1 MLFLYL
7 FAKILWLMYKNL
19 LDIKNLTFDYIIRD
33 ENDQIESSVRALDD
47 VNLKIEAGD
56 FVAVLGRNGSGKS
69 TFAKMLNAILLP
81 TFGEV
86 LVIGMNTKD
95 EEHLL
100 DIRRN
105 VGMVFQNP
113 DNQIVAN
120 VVEEDMAFGPE
131 NLGIPSEEIRQ
142 RVETVSHMVGM
153 EQFMHK
159 SPNKLSGGQK
169 QRVAIAG
176 VLAMKPKCIVLDE
189 PTAMLDPI
197 GRRDIIETVSGLNRE
212 EGITIIMITHYM
224 EEAAAARRV
233 VVIDNHKV
241 MMDGTPKQVFSDYR
255 KIRQFGLDVPQV
267 TELAGMLKAAGIP
280 LSDGILTVEELIGEL
295 KNRKS

>member
-1 MLFLYL
+1 MFLF
-7 FAKILWLMYKNL
+7 
-19 LDIKNLTFDYIIRD
+19 DVRNLTFDYIVRD
-33 ENDQIESSVRALDD
+33 ENDEVESSVRALEDL
-47 VNLKIEAGD
+47 NLTIEAGD

-81 TFGEV
+81 SFGEV
-86 LVIGMNTKD
+86 LVLGWNTKD
-95 EEHLL
+95 DAHTL

-120 VVEEDMAFGPE
+120 VVEEDIAFGPE
-131 NLGIPSEEIRQ
+131 NLGIPTEEIRT
-142 RVETVSHMVGM
+142 RVDGAGDMVGM
-153 EQFMHK
+153 KEFFLK

-197 GRRDIIETVSGLNRE
+197 GRRDIIETVRRLNRE
-212 EGITIIMITHYM
+212 EGITIVMITHYM
-224 EEAAAARRV
+224 EEAAAAKRV
-233 VVIDNHKV
+233 IVIDGHKLQ
-241 MMDGTPKQVFSDYR
+241 MDGTPREVFSKYR
-255 KIRQFGLDVPQV
+255 ELKKYGLDVPQV
-267 TELAGMLKAAGIP
+267 TELADILKGKGIP
-280 LSDGILTVEELIGEL
+280 LKDGIITTEELISEL
-295 KNRKS
+295 KSRKS

>member
-1 MLFLYL
+1 MGLF
-7 FAKILWLMYKNL
+7 
-19 LDIKNLTFDYIIRD
+19 DIKNLTFDYIVRD
-33 ENDQIESSVRALDD
+33 ENDQVESSVRALEDIS
-47 VNLKIEAGD
+47 LKVEAGD

-81 TFGEV
+81 TFGDV
-86 LVIGMNTKD
+86 LVVGMNTR
-95 EEHLL
+95 EEKHLL
-100 DIRRN
+100 DIRKN

-131 NLGIPSEEIRQ
+131 NLGIPSEEIRK
-142 RVETVSHMVGM
+142 RVDTVSRMVGM
-153 EQFMHK
+153 EEFMLK

-169 QRVAIAG
+169 QRVAIGG

-197 GRRDIIETVSGLNRE
+197 GRRDIIETVSRLNKE

-224 EEAAAARRV
+224 EEAAAAKRV
-233 VVIDNHKV
+233 VVIDRNKV
-241 MMDGTPKQVFSDYR
+241 RMDGTPREVFSDYR
-255 KIRQFGLDVPQV
+255 KLKEYGLDVPQV
-267 TELAGMLKAAGIP
+267 TELAGLLQNAGIP
-280 LSDGILTVEELIGEL
+280 LRDGIITTEELIVEL
-295 KNRKS
+295 KSRKS

>member
-1 MLFLYL
+1 MFLF
-7 FAKILWLMYKNL
+7 
-19 LDIKNLTFDYIIRD
+19 DVRNLTFDYIVRD
-33 ENDQIESSVRALDD
+33 ENDEVESSVRALEDL
-47 VNLKIEAGD
+47 NLTIEAGD

-69 TFAKMLNAILLP
+69 TLAKMLNAILLP

-86 LVIGMNTKD
+86 LVLGWNTKD
-95 EEHLL
+95 DAHTL

-120 VVEEDMAFGPE
+120 VVEEDIAFGPE
-131 NLGIPSEEIRQ
+131 NLGIPTEEIRT
-142 RVETVSHMVGM
+142 RVDGAGDMVGM
-153 EQFMHK
+153 KEFFLK

-197 GRRDIIETVSGLNRE
+197 GRRDIIETVSRLNRE
-212 EGITIIMITHYM
+212 EGITIVMITHYM
-224 EEAAAARRV
+224 EEAAAAKRV
-233 VVIDNHKV
+233 IVVDGHKLQ
-241 MMDGTPKQVFSDYR
+241 MDGTPREVFSKYQELR
-255 KIRQFGLDVPQV
+255 KYGLDVPQV
-267 TELAGMLKAAGIP
+267 TELADILKSKGIP
-280 LSDGILTVEELIGEL
+280 LKDGIITIEELISEL
-295 KNRKS
+295 KSRKS

>member
-1 MLFLYL
+1 MDL
-7 FAKILWLMYKNL
+7 I
-19 LDIKNLTFDYIIRD
+19 DIKNLTFDYIVRD
-33 ENDQIESSVRALDD
+33 ENDEVESSVRALEDL
-47 VNLKIEAGD
+47 NLTIEAGD

-86 LVIGMNTKD
+86 LVLGWNTKD
-95 EEHLL
+95 DEHTL

-120 VVEEDMAFGPE
+120 VVEEDIAFGPE
-131 NLGIPSEEIRQ
+131 NLGIPTAEIRT
-142 RVETVSHMVGM
+142 RVDGAGDMVGM
-153 EQFMHK
+153 KEFFLK

-197 GRRDIIETVSGLNRE
+197 GRRDIIETVSRLNRE
-212 EGITIIMITHYM
+212 EGITIVMITHYM
-224 EEAAAARRV
+224 EEAAAAKRV
-233 VVIDNHKV
+233 VVIDGHR
-241 MMDGTPKQVFSDYR
+241 MQMDGTPREVFSRYQDLR
-255 KIRQFGLDVPQV
+255 KYGLDVPQI
-267 TELAGMLKAAGIP
+267 TELADILKSKGI
-280 LSDGILTVEELIGEL
+280 LLKDGIITTEELIREL
-295 KNRKS
+295 KSRKS

>member
-1 MLFLYL
+1 MGLF
-7 FAKILWLMYKNL
+7 
-19 LDIKNLTFDYIIRD
+19 DIKNLTFDYIVRD
-33 ENDQIESSVRALDD
+33 ENDQVESSVRALEDIS
-47 VNLKIEAGD
+47 LKVEAGD

-81 TFGEV
+81 TFGDV
-86 LVIGMNTKD
+86 LVVGMNTR
-95 EEHLL
+95 EEKHLL
-100 DIRRN
+100 DIRKN

-131 NLGIPSEEIRQ
+131 NLGIPSEEIRK
-142 RVETVSHMVGM
+142 RVDTVSRMVGM
-153 EQFMHK
+153 EEFMLK

-169 QRVAIAG
+169 QRVAIGG

-197 GRRDIIETVSGLNRE
+197 GRRDIIETVSRLNKE

-224 EEAAAARRV
+224 EEAVAARRV
-233 VVIDNHKV
+233 VVIDRNKV
-241 MMDGTPKQVFSDYR
+241 RMDGTPREVFSDYR
-255 KIRQFGLDVPQV
+255 KLKEYGLDVPQV
-267 TELAGMLKAAGIP
+267 TELAGLLQNAGIP
-280 LSDGILTVEELIGEL
+280 LRDGIITTEELIVEL
-295 KNRKS
+295 KSRKS

>member
-1 MLFLYL
+1 MFLF
-7 FAKILWLMYKNL
+7 
-19 LDIKNLTFDYIIRD
+19 DVRNLTFDYIVRD
-33 ENDQIESSVRALDD
+33 ENDEVESSVRALEDL
-47 VNLKIEAGD
+47 NLTIEAGD

-86 LVIGMNTKD
+86 LVLGWNTKD
-95 EEHLL
+95 DEHTL

-120 VVEEDMAFGPE
+120 VVEEDIAFGPE
-131 NLGIPSEEIRQ
+131 NLGIPTAEIRT
-142 RVETVSHMVGM
+142 RVDGAGDMVGM
-153 EQFMHK
+153 KEFFLK

-197 GRRDIIETVSGLNRE
+197 GRRDIIETVSRLNRE
-212 EGITIIMITHYM
+212 EGITIVMITHYM
-224 EEAAAARRV
+224 EEAAAAKRV
-233 VVIDNHKV
+233 VVIDGHR
-241 MMDGTPKQVFSDYR
+241 MQMDGTPREVFSRYQDLR
-255 KIRQFGLDVPQV
+255 KYGLDVPQI
-267 TELAGMLKAAGIP
+267 TELADILKSKGIP
-280 LSDGILTVEELIGEL
+280 LKDGIITTEELISEL
-295 KNRKS
+295 KSRKS

>member
-1 MLFLYL
+1 MFLF
-7 FAKILWLMYKNL
+7 
-19 LDIKNLTFDYIIRD
+19 DVRNLTFDYIVRD
-33 ENDQIESSVRALDD
+33 ENDEVESSVRALEDL
-47 VNLKIEAGD
+47 NLTIEAGD

-69 TFAKMLNAILLP
+69 TLAKMLNAILLP

-86 LVIGMNTKD
+86 LVLGWNTKD
-95 EEHLL
+95 DAHTL

-120 VVEEDMAFGPE
+120 VVEEDIAFGPE
-131 NLGIPSEEIRQ
+131 NIGIPTEEIRT
-142 RVETVSHMVGM
+142 RVDGAGDMVGM
-153 EQFMHK
+153 KEFFLK

-197 GRRDIIETVSGLNRE
+197 GRRDIIETVSRLNRE
-212 EGITIIMITHYM
+212 EGITIVMITHYM
-224 EEAAAARRV
+224 EEAAAAKRV
-233 VVIDNHKV
+233 IVVDGHKLQ
-241 MMDGTPKQVFSDYR
+241 MDGTPREVFSKYQELR
-255 KIRQFGLDVPQV
+255 KYGLDVPQV
-267 TELAGMLKAAGIP
+267 TELADILKSKGIP
-280 LSDGILTVEELIGEL
+280 LKDGIITIEELISEL
-295 KNRKS
+295 KSRKS

>member
-7 FAKILWLMYKNL
+7 FAKILWLMYKDL

-33 ENDQIESSVRALDD
+33 ENNQVESSVRALGS

-142 RVETVSHMVGM
+142 RVDTVSHMVGM
-153 EQFMHK
+153 EEYMLK

-197 GRRDIIETVSGLNRE
+197 GRRDIIETVSRLNRE

-224 EEAAAARRV
+224 EEAAAAKRV
-233 VVIDNHKV
+233 VVIDKNKIR
-241 MMDGTPKQVFSDYR
+241 MDGTPREVFSDYR
-255 KIRQFGLDVPQV
+255 RIRQFGLDVPQV
-267 TELAGMLKAAGIP
+267 TELAGMLKTAGIP

>member
-1 MLFLYL
+1 MGLF
-7 FAKILWLMYKNL
+7 
-19 LDIKNLTFDYIIRD
+19 DIKNLTFDYIVRD
-33 ENDQIESSVRALDD
+33 ENDQVESSVRALEDIS
-47 VNLKIEAGD
+47 LKVEAGD

-81 TFGEV
+81 TFGDV
-86 LVIGMNTKD
+86 LVVGMNTR
-95 EEHLL
+95 EEKHLL
-100 DIRRN
+100 DIRKN

-131 NLGIPSEEIRQ
+131 NLGIPSEEIRK
-142 RVETVSHMVGM
+142 RVDTVSRMVGM
-153 EQFMHK
+153 EEFMLK

-169 QRVAIAG
+169 QRVAIGG

-197 GRRDIIETVSGLNRE
+197 GRRDIIETVSRLNKE

-233 VVIDNHKV
+233 VVIDRNKV
-241 MMDGTPKQVFSDYR
+241 RMDGTPREVFSDYR
-255 KIRQFGLDVPQV
+255 KLKEYGLDVPQV
-267 TELAGMLKAAGIP
+267 TELAGLLQNAGIP
-280 LSDGILTVEELIGEL
+280 LRDGIITTEELIVEL
-295 KNRKS
+295 KSRKS

>member
-1 MLFLYL
+1 M
-7 FAKILWLMYKNL
+7 KQIDVKN
-19 LDIKNLTFDYIIRD
+19 ITFDYIVRD
-33 ENDQIESSVRALDD
+33 ENDQIESSIRALEDLSME
-47 VNLKIEAGD
+47 VKPGD
-56 FVAVLGRNGSGKS
+56 FIAVLGRNGSGKS

-81 TFGEV
+81 NFGDVIV
-86 LVIGMNTKD
+86 LGMNTK
-95 EEHLL
+95 EEDNLL
-100 DIRRN
+100 EIRKN

-131 NLGIPSEEIRQ
+131 NLGIPSEEIVK

-153 EQFMHK
+153 EKFLQK

-197 GRRDIIETVSGLNRE
+197 GRRDIIETVTKLNHE
-212 EGITIIMITHYM
+212 EGITIIMITHFM
-224 EEAAAARRV
+224 EEAAAAKRV
-233 VVIDNHKV
+233 VVIDKNRIQ
-241 MMDGTPKQVFSDYR
+241 MDGTPGEVFADYR
-255 KIRQFGLDVPQV
+255 RLKEFGLDVPQV
-267 TELAGMLKAAGIP
+267 TELAGKLKSAGIP
-280 LSDGILTVEELIGEL
+280 LPDGIITVEELISEL
-295 KNRKS
+295 KSRKTGT

>member
-1 MLFLYL
+1 MDL
-7 FAKILWLMYKNL
+7 I
-19 LDIKNLTFDYIIRD
+19 DIKNLTFDYIVRD
-33 ENDQIESSVRALDD
+33 ENDEVESSVRALEDL
-47 VNLKIEAGD
+47 NLTIEAGD

-81 TFGEV
+81 SFGEV
-86 LVIGMNTKD
+86 LVLGWNTKD
-95 EEHLL
+95 DAHTL

-120 VVEEDMAFGPE
+120 VVEEDIAFGPE
-131 NLGIPSEEIRQ
+131 NLGIPTEEIRT
-142 RVETVSHMVGM
+142 RVDGAGDMVGM
-153 EQFMHK
+153 KEFFLK

-197 GRRDIIETVSGLNRE
+197 GRRDIIETVSRLNRE
-212 EGITIIMITHYM
+212 EGITIVMITHYM
-224 EEAAAARRV
+224 EEAAAAKRV
-233 VVIDNHKV
+233 IVVDGHKLQ
-241 MMDGTPKQVFSDYR
+241 MDGTPREVFSKYQELR
-255 KIRQFGLDVPQV
+255 KYGLDVPQV
-267 TELAGMLKAAGIP
+267 TELADILKSKGIP
-280 LSDGILTVEELIGEL
+280 LKDGIITIEELISEL
-295 KNRKS
+295 KSRKS

>member
-1 MLFLYL
+1 MAYSY
-7 FAKILWLMYKNL
+7 MSL
-19 LDIKNLTFDYIIRD
+19 LDIKNLTFDYIVRD
-33 ENDQIESSVRALDD
+33 ENDQVESSVRALEGVD
-47 VNLKIEAGD
+47 LKVEAGD
-56 FVAVLGRNGSGKS
+56 FIAVLGRNGSGKS

-81 TFGEV
+81 TFGDV
-86 LVIGMNTKD
+86 LVIGMNTRD

-100 DIRRN
+100 DIRKN

-131 NLGIPSEEIRQ
+131 NLGVPSEEIIE
-142 RVETVSHMVGM
+142 RVRNVSHMVGM
-153 EQFMHK
+153 EEFMLK

-197 GRRDIIETVSGLNRE
+197 GRRDIIETVSRLNRE

-233 VVIDNHKV
+233 VVIGNHKV

-255 KIRQFGLDVPQV
+255 RIRQFGLDVPQV

-280 LSDGILTVEELIGEL
+280 LSDGILTVEELISEL
-295 KNRKS
+295 KNRKSRI

>member
-1 MLFLYL
+1 MDLF
-7 FAKILWLMYKNL
+7 
-19 LDIKNLTFDYIIRD
+19 DIKNLTFDYIVRD
-33 ENDQIESSVRALDD
+33 ENDQVESSVRALEDISLN
-47 VNLKIEAGD
+47 VEAGD
-56 FVAVLGRNGSGKS
+56 FIAVLGRNGSGKS

-81 TFGEV
+81 TFGDV
-86 LVIGMNTKD
+86 LVVGMNTKD

-142 RVETVSHMVGM
+142 RVDTVSRLVGM
-153 EQFMHK
+153 DGFLLK
-159 SPNKLSGGQK
+159 SPNRLSGGQK
-169 QRVAIAG
+169 QRVAIGG
-176 VLAMKPKCIVLDE
+176 VLAMKPRCIVLDE

-197 GRRDIIETVSGLNRE
+197 GRRDIIDTVSRLNKE

-224 EEAAAARRV
+224 EEAAAAKRV
-233 VVIDNHKV
+233 VVIDRNKV
-241 MMDGTPKQVFSDYR
+241 RMDGTPREVFSDYR
-255 KIRQFGLDVPQV
+255 KLRGYGLDVPQV
-267 TELAGMLKAAGIP
+267 TELAGLLQNAGIP
-280 LSDGILTVEELIGEL
+280 LRDGIITTEELVSEL
-295 KNRKS
+295 KGRKS

>member
-1 MLFLYL
+1 MFLF
-7 FAKILWLMYKNL
+7 
-19 LDIKNLTFDYIIRD
+19 DVRNLTFDYIVRD
-33 ENDQIESSVRALDD
+33 ENDEIESSVRALEDL
-47 VNLKIEAGD
+47 NLTIEAGD

-86 LVIGMNTKD
+86 LVLGWNTKD
-95 EEHLL
+95 DEHTL

-120 VVEEDMAFGPE
+120 VVEEDIAFGPE
-131 NLGIPSEEIRQ
+131 NLGIPTAEIRT
-142 RVETVSHMVGM
+142 RVDGAGDMVGM
-153 EQFMHK
+153 KEFFLK

-197 GRRDIIETVSGLNRE
+197 GRRDIIETVSRLNRE
-212 EGITIIMITHYM
+212 EGITIVMITHYM
-224 EEAAAARRV
+224 EEAAAAKRV
-233 VVIDNHKV
+233 VVIDGHR
-241 MMDGTPKQVFSDYR
+241 MQMDGTPREVFSRYQDLR
-255 KIRQFGLDVPQV
+255 KYGLDVPQI
-267 TELAGMLKAAGIP
+267 TELADILKSKGIP
-280 LSDGILTVEELIGEL
+280 LKDGIITTEELISEL
-295 KNRKS
+295 KSRKY

>member
-1 MLFLYL
+1 MFLF
-7 FAKILWLMYKNL
+7 
-19 LDIKNLTFDYIIRD
+19 DVRNLTFDYIVRD
-33 ENDQIESSVRALDD
+33 ENDEVESSVRALEDL
-47 VNLKIEAGD
+47 NLTIEAGD

-69 TFAKMLNAILLP
+69 TLAKMLNAILLP

-86 LVIGMNTKD
+86 LVLGWNTKD
-95 EEHLL
+95 DAHTL

-120 VVEEDMAFGPE
+120 VVEEDIAFGPE
-131 NLGIPSEEIRQ
+131 NLGIPTEEIRT
-142 RVETVSHMVGM
+142 RVDGAGDMVGM
-153 EQFMHK
+153 KEFFLK

-197 GRRDIIETVSGLNRE
+197 GRRDIIETVSRLNRE
-212 EGITIIMITHYM
+212 EGITIVMITHYM
-224 EEAAAARRV
+224 EEAAAAKRV
-233 VVIDNHKV
+233 IVVDGHKLQ
-241 MMDGTPKQVFSDYR
+241 MDGTPREVFSKYQELR
-255 KIRQFGLDVPQV
+255 KYGLDVPQV
-267 TELAGMLKAAGIP
+267 TELADILKSKGIP
-280 LSDGILTVEELIGEL
+280 LKDGIITIEELISEL
-295 KNRKS
+295 KSRKSRI